1 MPLAM
6 DYNALADF
14 RFELR
19 RFLDFSEQA
28 ARQAGL
34 EPHQHQALLALKAFE
49 GSAAPDIGELSRR
62 LLIRHHSAV
71 ELTDRLETRGL
82 VHRSHSHA
90 DRRQVLLRL
99 TPRGRTLLERVSRL
113 HIRMLCSEGTAFL
126 RALRRV
132 IRHARAAARKQPG
145 KHRARR
151 QNKRPGGMG
160 SAAAHPVMAK
170 GHS

>member
-1 MPLAM
+1 MPLTV
-6 DYNALADF
+6 DYSALADF

-34 EPHQHQALLALKAFE
+34 EPHQHQALLALRAFE

-71 ELTDRLETRGL
+71 ELADRLEARGL
-82 VHRSHSHA
+82 VRRSHSHA

-99 TPRGRTLLERVSRL
+99 TPHGRALLERVSRR
-113 HIRMLCSEGTAFL
+113 HIRMLGGEGPVFL
-126 RALRRV
+126 RALRRA
-132 IRHARAAARKQPG
+132 IRHARSAAAKQRARPQQSLRRGSTESAAARRG
-145 KHRARR
+145 
-151 QNKRPGGMG
+151 RPG
-160 SAAAHPVMAK
+160 SP
-170 GHS
+170 S